1 MINWKSIFSEP
12 SEEDLKDADDSR
24 KKMLEQLLAANKGM
38 SRLTQAPAETEEEM
52 MSNEDIVKM
61 VSSQIYDKPEITLED
76 ENDDFVDVEEV
87 KNEE

>member
-61 VSSQIYDKPEITLED
+61 ISSQIYDKPEITLED

-87 KNEE
+87 KNEQ